1 MSDGGEGL
9 VDATTRLAERM
20 EEMEEARRAARLAG
34 PPIDPERA
42 RAVELLRL
50 AKADIQRQLAA
61 TAHERRRQQLLSAL
75 DDVEHRLAAFG
86 EPDAQPS

>member
-34 PPIDPERA
+34 PPIDPERV
-42 RAVELLRL
+42 RALESLRL
-50 AKADIQRQLAA
+50 AKADLQRQLAM
-61 TAHERRRQQLLSAL
+61 TSHERRRQQLLSAL
-75 DDVEHRLAAFG
+75 DEIEHRLAAFG
-86 EPDAQPS
+86 EATTQPS